1 MRLFLNSLF
10 FVGCDSSSEAPK
22 SSGQK
27 FTGYDVVICV
37 VTHDAAD
44 TMKDAS
50 LAVAQVGGSDL
61 IAGTTQ
67 ERLVHDGTMQAD
79 HYCAS
84 VHLFAEVDGQA
95 LNVRVAPAGRQYTI
109 EKVEVS
115 FPVSYSGE
123 VVDQLPYTNAR
134 MHYCSD
140 GSDVCGTIEAWHDG
154 TSDWWRFN
162 VIGLAGSDGMPTA
175 VLPLRALRK

>member
-1 MRLFLNSLF
+1 MRSFLVSL
-10 FVGCDSSSEAPK
+10 VLVSCDTASQELPLNP
-22 SSGQK
+22 K

-44 TMKDAS
+44 AMKDAS

-109 EKVEVS
+109 EKVEVT
-115 FPVSYSGE
+115 FPVTSYGNGIE
-123 VVDQLPYTNAR
+123 HFKGT
-134 MHYCSD
+134 
-140 GSDVCGTIEAWHDG
+140 DVRATGCTKPTGLCGTIEAWHDG

-162 VIGLAGSDGMPTA
+162 VIGLAGNDGMPTA